1 MPLFPKSVIRYLE
14 SVICSLLKVDIETKH
29 QIVGVEVKTPV
40 LGRAVVFCRMVAT
53 LIAEESDMGH
63 EAEFVTEVK
72 RYAGTESD
80 AVFHS
85 RAAVGAAYAEVDTA
99 VDKEVYTL

>member
-1 MPLFPKSVIRYLE
+1 MDV
-14 SVICSLLKVDIETKH
+14 ETKH

-40 LGRAVVFCRMVAT
+40 FGSAVSLGRSVAA
-53 LIAEESDMGH
+53 LIAEESHMGH

-80 AVFHS
+80 TVFYS
-85 RAAVGAAYAEVDTA
+85 SAAVGTADAEVDTT
-99 VDKEVYTL
+99 VDKEVYAF